1 MTRALAG
8 PIFTEWYWGPL
19 FFLYFYTPILLGAAL
34 FVDHLVER
42 RRGPRRLRP
51 RVMLVAG
58 VYVAAVLLIFGL
70 PDLRGD
76 DRPEVETVSRLDF
89 TPYAPEALPP
99 PFRQND
105 ARTGDPFGRPVL
117 MTILGLED
125 GGLMHAYQ
133 QRRAGGLSLQN
144 GRCRLTRLAVTA
156 KSYDAPCRE
165 LHTRQGTK
173 VFVGVQQG
181 ATGAFA
187 FALLDDTLVQL
198 EGSQPDDRDLLAYFD
213 SLRPVDQDELEL
225 TRS

>member
-1 MTRALAG
+1 VTRALAG

-19 FFLYFYTPILLGAAL
+19 FFLFFFTPVVLGAAL
-34 FVDHLVER
+34 FIDYLVER
-42 RRGPRRLRP
+42 SRGPRPLR
-51 RVMLVAG
+51 RRALLVAG
-58 VYVAAVLLIFGL
+58 IYVAAVVLIFGL

-76 DRPEVETVSRLDF
+76 GRPEVETVSRLDF
-89 TPYAPEALPP
+89 TPYAPDALPRT
-99 PFRQND
+99 FRQND

-173 VFVGVQQG
+173 VFVGVPQG

-187 FALLDDTLVQL
+187 FALLDDTLIQL
-198 EGSQPDDRDLLAYFD
+198 EGSQPDDRDLLAYVD
-213 SLRPVDQDELEL
+213 SLHPVDQDELEL
-225 TRS
+225 TPS